1 MQAILHHIPVMVEEV
16 LFYLKVKPN
25 CVYVDGTIGQGG
37 HSRKILSKLSS
48 EGKLVG
54 IDRDEEVLE
63 QCRQKFFAS
72 HSQLS
77 LYHNSYHNL
86 FKVLQSEGHNG
97 VDGILL
103 DLGLSSAQLGSESRG
118 FSFSKDSM
126 LDMRF
131 DRSNGKPGSQL
142 LQRLSLRELE
152 NVLKNFGEERYYKK
166 IAYKIKQFPKLIT
179 TTELKKIIQTS
190 TPPSNR
196 NKSFARVF
204 QAIRIAVNK
213 ELEILDKFLYNFIE
227 YLSPNGRIVVISYH
241 SLEDRIV
248 KQTFKKLKHDKL
260 LNILTKKPLQP
271 SQEELKKN
279 SRSRSAKLRAAERI

>member
-16 LFYLKVKPN
+16 LLYLKVKPD

-63 QCRQKFFAS
+63 HCHQEFFTS
-72 HSQLS
+72 YSQLS

-86 FKVLQSEGHNG
+86 FKVLQSEGLNT
-97 VDGILL
+97 VDGIVL
-103 DLGLSSAQLGSESRG
+103 DLGLSSVQLGSENRG
-118 FSFSKDSM
+118 FSFSKNSM

-131 DRSNGKPGSQL
+131 DRSNGKPAAQL
-142 LQRLSLRELE
+142 LQKLSLKELE
-152 NVLKNFGEERYYKK
+152 NILKNFGEERYYKK
-166 IAYKIKQFPKLIT
+166 IAYKIKQTPDLIT
-179 TTELKKIIQTS
+179 TTDLKKIVQAS
-190 TPPSNR
+190 TPPANR

-213 ELEILDKFLYNFIE
+213 ELEILDKFLNNFIE
-227 YLSPNGRIVVISYH
+227 CLSPNGKIVVISYH

-248 KQTFKKLKHDKL
+248 KQSFKKLKQDRL

-271 SQEELKKN
+271 NQDELKKN

>member
-86 FKVLQSEGHNG
+86 FKVLQSEGLNT
-97 VDGILL
+97 VDGIVL
-103 DLGLSSAQLGSESRG
+103 DLGLSSVQLGSENRG
-118 FSFSKDSM
+118 FSFSRDSM

>member
-86 FKVLQSEGHNG
+86 FKVLQSEGLNT
-97 VDGILL
+97 VDGIVL
-103 DLGLSSAQLGSESRG
+103 DLGLSSVQLGSENRG
-118 FSFSKDSM
+118 FSFSRDSM

-179 TTELKKIIQTS
+179 TTDLKKIIQTS